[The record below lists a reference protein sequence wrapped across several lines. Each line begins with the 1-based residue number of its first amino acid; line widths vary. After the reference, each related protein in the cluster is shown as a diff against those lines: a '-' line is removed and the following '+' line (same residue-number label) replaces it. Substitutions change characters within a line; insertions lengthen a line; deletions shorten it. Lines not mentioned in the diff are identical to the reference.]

1 MYVFQTSHPLS
12 VENFTTAWDGIST
25 NFGGDS
31 VSYYGYHQVNKQ
43 RIRAGEL
50 TGYHFVDNYP
60 RIGEALVLEFSTYP
74 PFRPIRPHK
83 WVEYL
88 GILLEW
94 RKSHAESGANRCP
107 A

>member
-1 MYVFQTSHPLS
+1 M
-12 VENFTTAWDGIST
+12 G
-25 NFGGDS
+25 
-31 VSYYGYHQVNKQ
+31 YYGYHQVTKQ

-50 TGYHFVDNYP
+50 TGYHFEDNYP

-94 RKSHAESGANRCP
+94 RKHHAESDVDARP